1 MATFNGTN
9 NSDTITG
16 SSAGDQI
23 FAGAGDDMVY
33 GGRGNDLINYGAGND
48 TVYAG
53 SGNDT
58 IDDAG
63 GAPILPGQNLV
74 YGGSGNDLVWDGSG
88 NDTYFG
94 GSGDDSLWGENGG
107 DDQYFGDS
115 GSDSLFGGVGWDL
128 LDGGTGDDTLDGGTG
143 DDTLLGGDGFDRLFG
158 GAGNDVLDGGINDD
172 TIYGG
177 DGNDVILAN
186 FGVNEGY
193 YGGAGDDTYQIA
205 GSAVDAYSYN
215 LNLETGQDQYGRVLS
230 SIETVLGGSGTDT
243 ITGRND
249 TSELLDGG
257 AGNDIIS
264 GNGGNDTLL
273 GGLGEDSVYGGDGN
287 DLLYGGANNDLIV
300 YGTGNDTVY
309 AGDGDD
315 TIDDVGGI
323 ANNTGSNL
331 IYAGSGNDFVW
342 DGAGNDSTYGGAGAD
357 TIIGDNAGDDFVDG
371 GQGADYITGGA
382 GNDTLDGG
390 TFDGEADTIYG
401 DGGNDVLFGGTGG
414 SDLLFG
420 GADNDTLNGGLG
432 TDVLYGDAGDDVLYG
447 DMQFGGVSGAEAD
460 TLYGGIG
467 NDSLFANPNANAQ
480 SAFLYGGA
488 GNDFVQ
494 GSGQADYIEAG
505 DGNDVIV
512 AGAGDDI
519 VLGGAG
525 DDSLA
530 GGAGN
535 DLIYGDTGGSALIGN
550 RITNGDFSAGLTGWT
565 IGNPTGGAA
574 PMEYGDGR
582 ASFNNNEEAVYGD
595 SIRQT
600 FQAAVG
606 QQQTLTLDLLENGS
620 GVGNHTFQIDIL
632 NANGTV
638 IATTTQTVNNASV
651 LPVSLNFTPATTLNT
666 LVITNTTSSSGVVS
680 DGQVDNVVIQSS
692 GLLNSDFSGNGND
705 SIQGGDGAD
714 TIYGGA
720 GNDTISGDAGNDLIY
735 GDVGDPVLTGNRI
748 TNGNFSSGLSGW
760 TIGNPTGGAAPME
773 YGDGHA
779 SFNNNDEAAYGDS
792 IRQSF
797 QVNAGQQQTLS
808 LDLLENGWG
817 VGKHTFKIEVL
828 DAYGTVIGTTTQTV
842 NNASVLPVSLTF
854 TSATTNNTLVI
865 TNTTATAT
873 VATDGQVDNVVIQSS
888 GPLPAN
894 FVPSGDDS
902 LQGGDGSDALFGGA
916 GNDTLDGGA
925 GADTLTGGAGA
936 DVFVVQGAD
945 TITDF
950 TTADFVDLSQFYNAT
965 TLAARNAANPGN
977 TYSTA
982 LTWLRAD
989 QADGILQSAGGL
1001 QILNGGVAV
1010 DATLLTVQDTAVCFV
1025 KGTRITTAKGKR
1037 PIEMLKRGDLVETA
1051 DHGLQPIRWI
1061 GSMTVA
1067 ARTDL
1072 APILIEA
1079 GTLSNR
1085 RDLLVSPLH
1094 RMVVRGWQV
1103 ELLFGEEEVLVPA
1116 KMLVDGGAIRAV
1128 PMAQVTYFHIMFDS
1142 HQIVYAEGTPSESFY
1157 PGEEG
1162 FAALSSASR
1171 AQIFATFPNLLR
1183 DGLASYGASAR
1194 RSLRAHEAK
1203 LLQISD
1209 GPYVWREPMRLAG

>member
-33 GGRGNDLINYGAGND
+33 GGQGNDLINYGAGND

-88 NDTYFG
+88 NDAIT
-94 GSGDDSLWGENGG
+94 
-107 DDQYFGDS
+107 
-115 GSDSLFGGVGWDL
+115 
-128 LDGGTGDDTLDGGTG
+128 GTGLG
-143 DDTLLGGDGFDRLFG
+143 DL
-158 GAGNDVLDGGINDD
+158 
-172 TIYGG
+172 IYGG
-177 DGNDVILAN
+177 DGNDVI
-186 FGVNEGY
+186 V
-193 YGGAGDDTYQIA
+193 GGAGDDT
-205 GSAVDAYSYN
+205 
-215 LNLETGQDQYGRVLS
+215 
-230 SIETVLGGSGTDT
+230 VLGG
-243 ITGRND
+243 
-249 TSELLDGG
+249 GG
-257 AGNDIIS
+257 
-264 GNGGNDTLL
+264 
-273 GGLGEDSVYGGDGN
+273 
-287 DLLYGGANNDLIV
+287 
-300 YGTGNDTVY
+300 
-309 AGDGDD
+309 
-315 TIDDVGGI
+315 
-323 ANNTGSNL
+323 
-331 IYAGSGNDFVW
+331 
-342 DGAGNDSTYGGAGAD
+342 
-357 TIIGDNAGDDFVDG
+357 
-371 GQGADYITGGA
+371 
-382 GNDTLDGG
+382 
-390 TFDGEADTIYG
+390 
-401 DGGNDVLFGGTGG
+401 
-414 SDLLFG
+414 
-420 GADNDTLNGGLG
+420 
-432 TDVLYGDAGDDVLYG
+432 
-447 DMQFGGVSGAEAD
+447 AD
-460 TLYGGIG
+460 TLY
-467 NDSLFANPNANAQ
+467 
-480 SAFLYGGA
+480 
-488 GNDFVQ
+488 
-494 GSGQADYIEAG
+494 
-505 DGNDVIV
+505 
-512 AGAGDDI
+512 
-519 VLGGAG
+519 
-525 DDSLA
+525 
-530 GGAGN
+530 
-535 DLIYGDTGGSALIGN
+535 
-550 RITNGDFSAGLTGWT
+550 
-565 IGNPTGGAA
+565 
-574 PMEYGDGR
+574 
-582 ASFNNNEEAVYGD
+582 
-595 SIRQT
+595 
-600 FQAAVG
+600 
-606 QQQTLTLDLLENGS
+606 
-620 GVGNHTFQIDIL
+620 
-632 NANGTV
+632 
-638 IATTTQTVNNASV
+638 
-651 LPVSLNFTPATTLNT
+651 
-666 LVITNTTSSSGVVS
+666 
-680 DGQVDNVVIQSS
+680 
-692 GLLNSDFSGNGND
+692 
-705 SIQGGDGAD
+705 
-714 TIYGGA
+714 
-720 GNDTISGDAGNDLIY
+720 
-735 GDVGDPVLTGNRI
+735 
-748 TNGNFSSGLSGW
+748 
-760 TIGNPTGGAAPME
+760 
-773 YGDGHA
+773 
-779 SFNNNDEAAYGDS
+779 
-792 IRQSF
+792 
-797 QVNAGQQQTLS
+797 
-808 LDLLENGWG
+808 
-817 VGKHTFKIEVL
+817 
-828 DAYGTVIGTTTQTV
+828 
-842 NNASVLPVSLTF
+842 
-854 TSATTNNTLVI
+854 
-865 TNTTATAT
+865 
-873 VATDGQVDNVVIQSS
+873 
-888 GPLPAN
+888 
-894 FVPSGDDS
+894 
-902 LQGGDGSDALFGGA
+902 
-916 GNDTLDGGA
+916 GGA